1 MKEYKITEKDL
12 QSIKDLAHGL
22 WVQDAIRNEYFVVQC
37 YVKAT
42 IGFLNSRGLKVVEGK
57 LYEQEKPKSS

>member
-1 MKEYKITEKDL
+1 MKEYKLTEKDL
-12 QSIKDLAHGL
+12 QSIKDMAHYH
-22 WVQDAIRNEYFVVQC
+22 WVRDTIQSEYYVVQC

-42 IGFLNSRGLKVVEGK
+42 IGFINSRGLKVVEGK